1 MGGFFKVIVGSLDC
15 KECFVALRVILF
27 VVGLRLVVVD
37 DRFKY
42 VFDCGL
48 LLGLSLIVFANG
60 PQVIRVSVDFVLM
73 IHIYITRLDA
83 LRRSQYTAIGSY

>member
-1 MGGFFKVIVGSLDC
+1 LGGFFKVVVGSLDC
-15 KECFVALRVILF
+15 KEGIFALKVILF
-27 VVGLRLVVVD
+27 IGGLRLVVVN

-60 PQVIRVSVDFVLM
+60 PAGD
-73 IHIYITRLDA
+73 
-83 LRRSQYTAIGSY
+83 